1 MSESLTERERRV
13 LEAIVQS
20 YVETAEPVGSRTI
33 ARRFGLGVSPATVRN
48 AMSDLEEKGYLFH
61 PHTSAGR
68 VPTDRAYRMY
78 VDSLMRFPALSAAQE
93 ERLREDLIADGSAI
107 SAIIHRAAQVLSVL
121 TQELG
126 VAVAPSLDS
135 VVLERLELLTVGG
148 ERLLLVLT
156 LRSGVARS
164 VFVEVPG
171 TLHPEAVVSISL
183 VLNDRLA
190 GLTLREIRQTLPE
203 RVRDT
208 AKTSAESEL
217 LDIFVS
223 TGDQIFDLANPA
235 PDEVVIGRTSVL
247 AEQPEFAT
255 GPKMRE
261 LIAADRAARGAA
273 QGPRVARQL
282 GGPHRHHRRRERER
296 EPVAAHPHHRTVPV
310 RPAVGRDRGPGAD
323 PDALREGRDAGRAH
337 VQAGRGSVAVTAR
350 RWSGIVRAAR

>member
-1 MSESLTERERRV
+1 MTPTNESLNERELRV

-68 VPTDRAYRMY
+68 VPTDRAYRLY
-78 VDSLMRFPALSAAQE
+78 VDSLMRSPTLSAAQE
-93 ERLREDLIADGSAI
+93 ERLREDLMAEGSAI
-107 SAIIHRAAQVLSVL
+107 SAVIYRAAQVLSVL

-126 VAVAPSLDS
+126 VAVAPALDS
-135 VVLERLELLTVGG
+135 VVLERLELLTVASD
-148 ERLLLVLT
+148 RLLLVLT

-164 VFVEVPG
+164 VFVQVPG
-171 TLHPEAVVSISL
+171 TLHPEAVVSISV

-217 LDIFVS
+217 LDIFVA
-223 TGDQIFDLANPA
+223 TGDQLFDVASAA
-235 PDEVVIGRTSVL
+235 PEAVVIGRTSVL

-261 LIAADRAARGAA
+261 LIELTEQREVLRRALQSRAN
-273 QGPRVARQL
+273 
-282 GGPHRHHRRRERER
+282 
-296 EPVAAHPHHRTVPV
+296 
-310 RPAVGRDRGPGAD
+310 AVGLTVTIGGENESESLSRLTLITAPYHSGPLSGVIGVLG
-323 PDALREGRDAGRAH
+323 PTRMPYEKVVALVEHTSKLVGDLLR
-337 VQAGRGSVAVTAR
+337 
-350 RWSGIVRAAR
+350 

>member
-1 MSESLTERERRV
+1 LTPTSESLTERERRV

-78 VDSLMRFPALSAAQE
+78 VDSLMRFPTLSAAQE

-135 VVLERLELLTVGG
+135 VVLERLELLTVGSG
-148 ERLLLVLT
+148 RLLLVLT

-171 TLHPEAVVSISL
+171 TLHAEAVVSISL

-217 LDIFVS
+217 LDIFVA

-261 LIAADRAARGAA
+261 LIELTEQRAVLRKALESRANSVGLTVTIGGENESESLSRLTLITAPYRS
-273 QGPRVARQL
+273 GPLSGVIGVL
-282 GGPHRHHRRRERER
+282 GPTRMPYEKVVTLVEH
-296 EPVAAHPHHRTVPV
+296 TSKL
-310 RPAVGRDRGPGAD
+310 VGDL
-323 PDALREGRDAGRAH
+323 LR
-337 VQAGRGSVAVTAR
+337 
-350 RWSGIVRAAR
+350 

>member
-1 MSESLTERERRV
+1 MLESLSERELRV
-13 LEAIVQS
+13 LEAVVQS
-20 YVETAEPVGSRTI
+20 YVETAEPVGSRTV
-33 ARRFGLGVSPATVRN
+33 ARLFGLGVSPATVRN

-68 VPTDRAYRMY
+68 VPTDRAYRVY
-78 VDSLMRFPALSAAQE
+78 VNSLMRSPALSAAQE
-93 ERLREDLIADGSAI
+93 ERLREDLMAEGSI
-107 SAIIHRAAQVLSVL
+107 SAIIYRAAQVLSVL

-126 VAVAPSLDS
+126 VAVAPALDAI
-135 VVLERLELLTVGG
+135 VLERLELVTVASD
-148 ERLLLVLT
+148 RLLLVLT

-171 TLHPEAVVSISL
+171 VVHPEAVASIAA

-203 RVRDT
+203 RMRDT

-223 TGDQIFDLANPA
+223 TGDQLFDVANPA
-235 PDEVVIGRTSVL
+235 PDAVVIGRTSVL

-261 LIAADRAARGAA
+261 LIELTEQRDVLRKALESRAN
-273 QGPRVARQL
+273 
-282 GGPHRHHRRRERER
+282 
-296 EPVAAHPHHRTVPV
+296 
-310 RPAVGRDRGPGAD
+310 AVGLTVTIGGENESESLSRLTLITAPYRSGPLSGVIGVLG
-323 PDALREGRDAGRAH
+323 PTRMPYEKVVALVEHTSKLVGDLLR
-337 VQAGRGSVAVTAR
+337 
-350 RWSGIVRAAR
+350 